1 MTAPTLHQATRPTP
15 ARRAGTDRAAVER
28 PATSSQQASV
38 PQATRRADFATA
50 TAMLTPRTR
59 RPAGPREFSHADAGP
74 VPARD
79 ESGIRPP
86 AELGDPTALCCA
98 VAHAAIESLRGI
110 RPLTQLARSVS
121 PEIFD
126 ALHARAQVRADARR
140 RTGAPPAGQERQL
153 RSRVRRARV
162 VRLAPGVA
170 EATVVVDDVDR
181 VRAAAVRV
189 EEHRG
194 RWRVVVL
201 EIG

>member
-1 MTAPTLHQATRPTP
+1 MTTPTTHPDTRPTA
-15 ARRAGTDRAAVER
+15 ARRTAARPADEAPVPGRRAAG
-28 PATSSQQASV
+28 V
-38 PQATRRADFATA
+38 PHAPRRADFATA
-50 TAMLTPRTR
+50 TAMLRPRTH
-59 RPAGPREFSHADAGP
+59 RPAGPREFSHAAADPA
-74 VPARD
+74 PARD
-79 ESGIRPP
+79 DSGIRPP

-126 ALHARAQVRADARR
+126 ALHARAQVRAAARR
-140 RTGAPPAGQERQL
+140 RTGALPTGQERQL

-162 VRLAPGVA
+162 VRIAPGVA

>member
-1 MTAPTLHQATRPTP
+1 MTAPALQTADRPSTTPRDATADVPLP
-15 ARRAGTDRAAVER
+15 A
-28 PATSSQQASV
+28 SASV
-38 PQATRRADFATA
+38 PQAPRRADFATA
-50 TAMLTPRTR
+50 TAALTPRTR
-59 RPAGPREFSHADAGP
+59 RPAGPREFSHAAAQ
-74 VPARD
+74 PAPPRD
-79 ESGIRPP
+79 DSGVRPP
-86 AELGDPTALCCA
+86 ADLGDPTTLCCA

-126 ALHARAQVRADARR
+126 ALHARAQVRAAARR
-140 RTGAPPAGQERQL
+140 RSGALPAGQERQL

-162 VRLAPGVA
+162 VRIAPGVA

>member
-1 MTAPTLHQATRPTP
+1 MTAHALQTTGRPTTTLAATVP
-15 ARRAGTDRAAVER
+15 RAPRR
-28 PATSSQQASV
+28 P
-38 PQATRRADFATA
+38 DFATA
-50 TAMLTPRTR
+50 TAMLTPRSP
-59 RPAGPREFSHADAGP
+59 RPAGPREFSHASAGP
-74 VPARD
+74 VPPRD
-79 ESGIRPP
+79 DSGVRPP

-110 RPLTQLARSVS
+110 RPLAQLARSVS

-126 ALHARAQVRADARR
+126 ALHARAQVRAAARR
-140 RTGAPPAGQERQL
+140 RSGALPAGQERQL

-162 VRLAPGVA
+162 VRIAHDVA

>member
-1 MTAPTLHQATRPTP
+1 MTAPTIHQDTRSTT
-15 ARRAGTDRAAVER
+15 ARRAAAGRADESAAV
-28 PATSSQQASV
+28 V
-38 PQATRRADFATA
+38 PRVPRRADFATA
-50 TAMLTPRTR
+50 TAMLRPRTH
-59 RPAGPREFSHADAGP
+59 RPAGPREFSHAAAGP

-126 ALHARAQVRADARR
+126 ALYARAQVRAAARR
-140 RTGAPPAGQERQL
+140 LTGAAPTGQERQL

-162 VRLAPGVA
+162 VRIAPGIA